1 MTKSVVTWGIIL
13 AICGLVIGYA
23 IFGRL
28 GGEFIGLGQ
37 LFSPAESWLEEIGES
52 ITGVKQVRQNILIS
66 GAIGLG
72 LGILVGVLRGRG
84 STAS

>member
-13 AICGLVIGYA
+13 AVCGLVVGYL

-52 ITGVKQVRQNILIS
+52 ITGVKQARQNILIS

-72 LGILVGVLRGRG
+72 LGILVGALTGRG
-84 STAS
+84 KTVS